1 MAGRLAAAL
10 VLAAVACLFVGAA
23 SSAAS
28 TRDSSCF
35 GRRVT
40 IWGTYADDEIQGTR
54 HDDVIRGLAGD
65 DVIWGLGGNDRLC
78 AGRGDDRVFGNT
90 RRDRVKGGPGE
101 DRARGG
107 RDKDFIIVFD
117 YEPGND
123 WADGGP
129 GTQDGC
135 SVDAGYRPGAGD
147 DYTADCEDV
156 VGAARGGS
164 VIRR

>member
-101 DRARGG
+101 
-107 RDKDFIIVFD
+107 
-117 YEPGND
+117 
-123 WADGGP
+123 
-129 GTQDGC
+129 
-135 SVDAGYRPGAGD
+135 
-147 DYTADCEDV
+147 
-156 VGAARGGS
+156 
-164 VIRR
+164 